1 MNLDLSI
8 HRMAFRE
15 APTLGEA
22 QVLVAKKHAELER
35 ELILK
40 QANDGTAA
48 TPEVVKRAVAD
59 MEAVSDGRVKTL
71 GHGVDRLA

>member
-15 APTLGEA
+15 AGSLGEA

-35 ELILK
+35 EVALK
-40 QANDGTAA
+40 QANDGTVA
-48 TPEVVKRAVAD
+48 TAGVVERLVTD
-59 MEAVSDGRVKTL
+59 MEAASEQRMQARGNR
-71 GHGVDRLA
+71 VDRLA

>member
-48 TPEVVKRAVAD
+48 TPDVVERAVAD
-59 MEAVSDGRVKTL
+59 MEAVSDGRVKATA
-71 GHGVDRLA
+71 HQVDRLA

>member
-22 QVLVAKKHAELER
+22 QVLVVKKLAVLER

-48 TPEVVKRAVAD
+48 TPGVVERAVAD
-59 MEAVSDGRVKTL
+59 METVSDGRVKAFA
-71 GHGVDRLA
+71 HQVDRLA

>member
-1 MNLDLSI
+1 MNLDLTI

-22 QVLVAKKHAELER
+22 QVLVAKKHSELES

-40 QANDGTAA
+40 QASDGTAA
-48 TPEVVKRAVAD
+48 TPGVVERAAAE
-59 MEAVSDGRVKTL
+59 MEAVSDGRVKAL
-71 GHGVDRLA
+71 AVDRLI